1 MLKPFLYEFL
11 GTFAITLFGS
21 FIRINNADQF
31 TNIGIGYFLLIA
43 GVTYGSKHISGSQ
56 FNPILTLSLLITE

>member
-11 GTFAITLFGS
+11 GTLAITFFGC
-21 FIRINNADQF
+21 FIRINNPDNF
-31 TNIGIGYFLLIA
+31 TIIGIGYFFIVS

-56 FNPILTLSLLITE
+56 FNPILTLSLLLTE